1 MNARFPSMRRWNRG
15 LICGAA
21 VHRAKWPLRFL
32 ASLAIVFGPS
42 PGYAQDID
50 VTVQTTGCSG
60 ESGFASFPS
69 SRLHKIADGWCSDPD
84 NPGKKLQQVFLKSDS
99 GPANY
104 DVLWVTQDEARSI
117 FDQIKEIRD
126 AELEEKRR
134 PDFVIERET
143 VVRQDTKTPP
153 ADEQV
158 TRGDAPA
165 PEIHIIDPPLG
176 NVRTATNII
185 TPTSANSRLIVGRV
199 EAPAGLLSL
208 SVNGRSSQVDAE
220 GLFRSEVMLQAG
232 ETLLS
237 IVAVAKD
244 GQSRQVELRLITE
257 LPQVAADSTG
267 DQDIFGA
274 YYALIIANNSYTSLD
289 NLNTPINDADE
300 IASILANKFGFTVTK
315 LYDASRYEVLTAL
328 NGLRRD
334 LTDRDNLLIY
344 YAGHGEYDKV
354 NNRGHWLPV
363 DAERDSTA
371 NWIATTAIT
380 DTLNA
385 MSTKHV
391 LVVADSCYSGSLTRS
406 ALTQLDP
413 GMSEN
418 ARNEWLR
425 TIAATRSRYVL
436 TSGGVKPVL
445 DDSGNGHSVFATALI
460 DVLRQSDGVLEGTRL
475 YREVRDR
482 VEIRARELDVDQI
495 PQYSPL
501 KQTGHEYGEFL
512 LVNK

>member
-1 MNARFPSMRRWNRG
+1 MHGSESVPAIR
-15 LICGAA
+15 
-21 VHRAKWPLRFL
+21 RAKSSIGLL
-32 ASLAIVFGPS
+32 CSLVAVLGPS
-42 PGYAQDID
+42 LGHSEDIE

-60 ESGFASFPS
+60 ETGFVSFSS
-69 SRLHKIADGWCSDPD
+69 SRLHRIAEGWCSDPD
-84 NPGKKLQQVFLKSDS
+84 NPGEKLQQVFLTTES
-99 GPANY
+99 GPGKY
-104 DVLWVTQDEARSI
+104 DVVWVTTDEARSI

-126 AELEEKRR
+126 AKLEEKRR
-134 PDFVIERET
+134 PDVVIEKET
-143 VVRQDTKTPP
+143 VIREERRSAPS
-153 ADEQV
+153 DERV

-165 PEIHIIDPPLG
+165 PEIQIIDPPVG
-176 NVRTATNII
+176 NVRNTTNII
-185 TPTSANSRLIVGRV
+185 SPTSGNSRLIVGRV

-208 SVNGRSSQVDAE
+208 SVDGRPSPVDAE
-220 GLFRSEVMLQAG
+220 GLFRSDVMLQPG
-232 ETLLS
+232 ETVVTV
-237 IVAVAKD
+237 VAVAKD
-244 GQSRQVELRLITE
+244 GQSKEVRLRLITE
-257 LPQVAADSTG
+257 LPQVAAGSTEN
-267 DQDIFGA
+267 QDIFGA
-274 YYALIIANNSYTSLD
+274 YHALIIANNSYKSLD
-289 NLNTPINDADE
+289 ELNTPINDAEE
-300 IASILANKFGFTVTK
+300 IANILSGKFGFTVTK
-315 LYDASRYEVLTAL
+315 LYDADRYEVLTAL

-334 LTDRDNLLIY
+334 LTDGDNLLIY

-363 DAERDSTA
+363 DAESDSTA
-371 NWIATTAIT
+371 NWIATTEIT

-406 ALTQLDP
+406 TLTQLDP

-445 DDSGNGHSVFATALI
+445 DDSGNGHSVFATAFI
-460 DVLRQSDGVLEGTRL
+460 DVLRESDGVLEGTRL
-475 YREVRDR
+475 YRAVRER
-482 VEIRARELDVDQI
+482 VETRARELNVDQS

-512 LVNK
+512 LVNQ